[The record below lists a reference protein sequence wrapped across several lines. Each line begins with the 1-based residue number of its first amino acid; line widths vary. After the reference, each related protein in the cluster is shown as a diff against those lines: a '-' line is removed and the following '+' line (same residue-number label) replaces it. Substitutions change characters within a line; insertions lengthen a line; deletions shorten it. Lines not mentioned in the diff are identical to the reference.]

1 LIEVFA
7 KHKVAAN
14 LTMIMMIMGG
24 IWAFNTIPAQ
34 LDPPRKMTMITV
46 EISWPGASAEDM
58 AELVTTPIENQIRNT
73 TGLRELDSRSIN
85 GYMRVLAWF
94 HYDTDMTIA
103 LDTIKQGVSSIRNLP
118 KNIETPKVG
127 IREEFQPIALL
138 QVTSDGDINELIPV
152 VQRMEKELLQRGI
165 EKIGYGG
172 LPSEEI
178 SILVS
183 SQKLLELGLTYDE
196 LSDQISRVSQN
207 VPAGKIGRG
216 QGTKE
221 LRSLDQRREP
231 HEFEQILI
239 ESQDQLISLGS
250 FSEIVRRPGEGQPI
264 VTRQG
269 RPTIEMELMRKP
281 DTDAGRAN
289 EALEQW
295 LAETRETLPAGIE
308 IRKGWDAWQLIGAQI
323 DLIIKNGVTGLLL
336 VILTL
341 FVFLNGRVGLWV
353 MIGIPVSFAMAL
365 ALLWGVFGYGLA
377 IVCLIGFIMALGIV
391 VDDAIVVAEDSV
403 THLEQG
409 EPALQAAVG
418 GARRMFIP
426 VIASSLTTLAAFLPL
441 VAVGGELA
449 ANMLA
454 LPAVLLC
461 VVLASLIECFLVL
474 PGHLAHSLKNYTPP
488 SATSFRARFDAAF
501 LKFRKTKFDPLLHK
515 ALDYPG
521 ATVCAA
527 VGMAIIAISL
537 VASER
542 VTFSMNIGFSPESL
556 SANVEFSA
564 AATESEKDAFIK
576 HLEGALAAADEENE
590 SENVIGWVLREN
602 IAEFNDENQ
611 QGVQYVS
618 IEGQYAFKEK
628 RTVEP
633 QEFVNRW
640 RQKVEQPPYVE
651 QLLISVE
658 GGQNNGMSD
667 LELVL
672 SGEDLASLKAGAEEL
687 SVALANYPGVSNV
700 MDNLPYGGEQ
710 LVFELTP
717 AARSL
722 GLTSQSLGSQLH
734 AGYSGRRVQIFNQNE
749 NELEVKLMLPDAE
762 RDDLLA
768 LQQFPIKTPDGQ
780 FVPLANV
787 ANLYNRRGIDLIRH
801 TNSKLSVVI
810 SADVDEEVNTATI
823 ILNDLKEATL
833 PEILS
838 RNNLTFGLTGF
849 SQETANMLATM
860 WLGAKLTLLLI
871 FLILAWVFASYLW
884 PLAIMMAIPF
894 GITGAIFGHWIMGIN
909 LSGMS
914 ILAILSLTGIVVND
928 SIVLLSFLKRDVD
941 AGKPIR
947 DALERAVQSRF
958 RAVILTSL
966 TTIAGLLP
974 LMFETASLAAMII
987 PIAVTIC
994 FGLSFA
1000 TLLILLVIP
1009 AYILLLEQF
1018 KTRISHLVP
1027 KPIENAASG
1036 FKSMFQGTQS

>member
-1 LIEVFA
+1 
-7 KHKVAAN
+7 
-14 LTMIMMIMGG
+14 M
-24 IWAFNTIPAQ
+24 
-34 LDPPRKMTMITV
+34 
-46 EISWPGASAEDM
+46 S
-58 AELVTTPIENQIRNT
+58 
-73 TGLRELDSRSIN
+73 
-85 GYMRVLAWF
+85 
-94 HYDTDMTIA
+94 
-103 LDTIKQGVSSIRNLP
+103 
-118 KNIETPKVG
+118 
-127 IREEFQPIALL
+127 
-138 QVTSDGDINELIPV
+138 
-152 VQRMEKELLQRGI
+152 
-165 EKIGYGG
+165 
-172 LPSEEI
+172 
-178 SILVS
+178 
-183 SQKLLELGLTYDE
+183 
-196 LSDQISRVSQN
+196 
-207 VPAGKIGRG
+207 
-216 QGTKE
+216 
-221 LRSLDQRREP
+221 
-231 HEFEQILI
+231 
-239 ESQDQLISLGS
+239 
-250 FSEIVRRPGEGQPI
+250 
-264 VTRQG
+264 
-269 RPTIEMELMRKP
+269 
-281 DTDAGRAN
+281 
-289 EALEQW
+289 
-295 LAETRETLPAGIE
+295 
-308 IRKGWDAWQLIGAQI
+308 
-323 DLIIKNGVTGLLL
+323 
-336 VILTL
+336 
-341 FVFLNGRVGLWV
+341 
-353 MIGIPVSFAMAL
+353 
-365 ALLWGVFGYGLA
+365 
-377 IVCLIGFIMALGIV
+377 
-391 VDDAIVVAEDSV
+391 
-403 THLEQG
+403 
-409 EPALQAAVG
+409 
-418 GARRMFIP
+418 
-426 VIASSLTTLAAFLPL
+426 
-441 VAVGGELA
+441 
-449 ANMLA
+449 
-454 LPAVLLC
+454 
-461 VVLASLIECFLVL
+461 
-474 PGHLAHSLKNYTPP
+474 
-488 SATSFRARFDAAF
+488 
-501 LKFRKTKFDPLLHK
+501 
-515 ALDYPG
+515 
-521 ATVCAA
+521 
-527 VGMAIIAISL
+527 
-537 VASER
+537 
-542 VTFSMNIGFSPESL
+542 
-556 SANVEFSA
+556 
-564 AATESEKDAFIK
+564 
-576 HLEGALAAADEENE
+576 
-590 SENVIGWVLREN
+590 
-602 IAEFNDENQ
+602 
-611 QGVQYVS
+611 
-618 IEGQYAFKEK
+618 KEK

-672 SGEDLASLKAGAEEL
+672 SGGDLASLKAGAEEL

-810 SADVDEEVNTATI
+810 SADVDQEVNTATI
-823 ILNDLKEATL
+823 ILNDLKETTL

-894 GITGAIFGHWIMGIN
+894 GITGAIFGHWFMGIN

-928 SIVLLSFLKRDVD
+928 SIVLLSFLERDVD

-1009 AYILLLEQF
+1009 AYILLLEQL

-1027 KPIENAASG
+1027 KPIESAASG